1 MHFAGKSVILCVSRM
16 LLQFAGYAIPK
27 DNEPNIH
34 VRQMK
39 KMLFSVLAVASMTMA
54 AQELKFRE
62 AKFKMGDD
70 PSYSSAALD
79 DSKWETLSVC
89 KTWDAQGK
97 HADAA
102 TGWYRFHVR
111 LTKSML
117 EGSDMK
123 EVVQFSL
130 GAVDD
135 ADETYLNGKLI
146 GKTGKFPQDKGGY
159 RSQWSQ
165 PRVYNVRVDSK
176 DVRWGQDNVLAVR
189 CYSGGSPGGMFQ
201 GPVIVKVPSRVDGLS
216 LSATQPDAGTM
227 QVQVDSR
234 YQSPLS
240 GTLTI
245 KQVDTDSG
253 GELSTVSRK
262 FTVSGKK
269 PARHTVKVDKTR
281 RVKVVATFTEKKSG
295 RSVTM
300 ERINKYI
307 LTPAAPLT
315 PRFNTTGLFGVR
327 PGSPVIFRFGV
338 SGEKPMRFTAEGLP
352 AGLALN
358 SVNGA
363 LSGKIDKAG
372 SYTFTV
378 KASNAKGQAEQ
389 KFTIRV
395 GSKIA
400 LTPPMGWNSWNCW
413 GLSVTQDKV
422 VSSAKA
428 LIEKGL
434 ADYGYA
440 YINIDDAWE
449 AERRNADGTIAVNEK
464 FPDMKGLGDWLH
476 SEGLKFGIYSSPGD
490 RTCGGY
496 LGSLDHEMQDAQT
509 YNAWGIDYLK
519 YDWCGYG
526 RKHATEKDNQTV
538 ASYVRPYLHM
548 EGCLRAQPRDIFYS
562 LCQYG
567 MADVWKWGEAVDANS
582 WRTTGDITDTWES
595 MYDIGFLRNAPLHP
609 YAQPGHWNDPDM
621 LIVGKVGW
629 SANLRDSRLTPDE
642 QYTHISLWTLMASN
656 MLIGCDIAQ
665 MDDFTA
671 ALLCNNEVNA
681 VNQDILGK
689 QAVRVV
695 EDGDIQI
702 FVRPLADGSRAL
714 GIFNVG
720 SEDAHVDLSRYFQ
733 QIGVQRLTAVRDLW
747 RQKDLSAT
755 ALRYFV
761 PTHGVKYLKVRY

>member
-1 MHFAGKSVILCVSRM
+1 
-16 LLQFAGYAIPK
+16 
-27 DNEPNIH
+27 
-34 VRQMK
+34 MK
-39 KMLFSVLAVASMTMA
+39 KILFTILALASMTMA
-54 AQELKFRE
+54 AQELKFRV

-70 PSYSSAALD
+70 PSFSSVSLD

-97 HADAA
+97 HVDAA
-102 TGWYRFHVR
+102 TGWYRFHVL
-111 LTKSML
+111 LTKSMI
-117 EGSDMK
+117 ESSDMK
-123 EVVQFSL
+123 EVLQFAL
-130 GAVDD
+130 GGIDD
-135 ADETYLNGKLI
+135 ADETYLNGELI
-146 GKTGKFPQDKGGY
+146 GKTGQFPEDNGGY
-159 RSQWSQ
+159 RSQWSK
-165 PRVYNVRVDSK
+165 PRVYNVKLDSK
-176 DVRWGQDNVLAVR
+176 HIRWEQDNVLAVR
-189 CYSGGSPGGMFQ
+189 CYSGGHPGGMFQ

-216 LSATQPDAGTM
+216 LSTTQPDANTM

-234 YQSPLS
+234 FQSALS
-240 GTLTI
+240 GTLTL
-245 KQVDTDSG
+245 KQVDTDN
-253 GELSTVSRK
+253 GEVLSTVSRR
-262 FTVSGKK
+262 FTVSEKK
-269 PARHTVKVDKTR
+269 PAKYLLPVDKSK

-295 RSVTM
+295 RSITSESV
-300 ERINKYI
+300 NKYI
-307 LTPAAPLT
+307 LTPAAPAV
-315 PRFNTTGLFGVR
+315 PRFNTTELYGVR

-338 SGEKPMRFTAEGLP
+338 SGDKPIKYSAENLP
-352 AGLALN
+352 EGLALN
-358 SVNGA
+358 PDNGA
-363 LSGKIDKAG
+363 LSGKIDKVG

-378 KASNAKGQAEQ
+378 KARNAKGEAAQR
-389 KFTIRV
+389 FTLRV

-413 GLSVTQDKV
+413 GLSVTQDRV
-422 VSSAKA
+422 MSSAKA
-428 LIEKGL
+428 LLEKGL

-449 AERRNADGTIAVNEK
+449 APERNADGTIAVNEK

-476 SEGLKFGIYSSPGD
+476 SQGLKFGIYSSPGD

-509 YNAWGIDYLK
+509 YNSWGIDYLK

-548 EGCLRAQPRDIFYS
+548 EECLRAQPRDIFYS

-595 MYDIGFLRNAPLHP
+595 MYDIGFRRNAPLFP

-629 SANLRDSRLTPDE
+629 SSNLRDSRLTPDE

-656 MLIGCDIAQ
+656 MLIGCDISQ
-665 MDDFTA
+665 MDDFTVG
-671 ALLCNNEVNA
+671 LLCNNEVNA
-681 VNQDILGK
+681 VNQDILGR
-689 QAVRVV
+689 QAERVV
-695 EDGDIQI
+695 EDGSIHI
-702 FVRPLADGSRAL
+702 FKRPLADGSYAV

-720 SEDAHVDLSRYFQ
+720 DEDVNVDMQRYLPQ
-733 QIGVQRLTAVRDLW
+733 MGAQRLIAVRDLW
-747 RQKDLSAT
+747 RQKDLST
-755 ALRYFV
+755 TDLRYFL
-761 PTHGVKYLKVRY
+761 PSHGVKYLKVRF

>member
-1 MHFAGKSVILCVSRM
+1 
-16 LLQFAGYAIPK
+16 
-27 DNEPNIH
+27 
-34 VRQMK
+34 MK
-39 KMLFSVLAVASMTMA
+39 KILFTILALASMTMA
-54 AQELKFRE
+54 AQELKFRV

-70 PSYSSAALD
+70 PSFSSVSLD

-97 HADAA
+97 HVDAA
-102 TGWYRFHVR
+102 TGWYRFHVL
-111 LTKSML
+111 LTKSMI
-117 EGSDMK
+117 ESSDMK
-123 EVVQFSL
+123 EVLQFAL
-130 GAVDD
+130 GGIDD
-135 ADETYLNGKLI
+135 ADETYLNGELI
-146 GKTGKFPQDKGGY
+146 GKTGQFPEDNGGY
-159 RSQWSQ
+159 RSQWSK
-165 PRVYNVRVDSK
+165 PRVYNVKLDSK
-176 DVRWGQDNVLAVR
+176 HIRWEQDNVLAVR
-189 CYSGGSPGGMFQ
+189 CYSGGHPGGMFQ

-216 LSATQPDAGTM
+216 LSTTQPDANTM

-234 YQSPLS
+234 FQSALS
-240 GTLTI
+240 GTLTL
-245 KQVDTDSG
+245 KQVDTDN
-253 GELSTVSRK
+253 GEVLSTVSRK
-262 FTVSGKK
+262 FTVSEKK
-269 PARHTVKVDKTR
+269 PAKYLLPVDKSK

-295 RSVTM
+295 RSITSESV
-300 ERINKYI
+300 NKYI
-307 LTPAAPLT
+307 LTPAAPAV
-315 PRFNTTGLFGVR
+315 PRFNTTELYGVR

-338 SGEKPMRFTAEGLP
+338 SGDKPIKYSAENLP
-352 AGLALN
+352 EGLALN
-358 SVNGA
+358 PDNGA
-363 LSGKIDKAG
+363 LSGKIDKVG

-378 KASNAKGQAEQ
+378 KARNAKGEAAQR
-389 KFTIRV
+389 FTLRV

-413 GLSVTQDKV
+413 GLSVTQDRV
-422 VSSAKA
+422 MSSAKA
-428 LIEKGL
+428 LLEKGL

-449 AERRNADGTIAVNEK
+449 APERNADGTIAVNEK

-476 SEGLKFGIYSSPGD
+476 SQGLKFGIYSSPGD

-509 YNAWGIDYLK
+509 YNSWGIDYLK

-548 EGCLRAQPRDIFYS
+548 EECLRAQPRDIFYS

-567 MADVWKWGEAVDANS
+567 MADVWKWVEAVDANS

-595 MYDIGFLRNAPLHP
+595 MYDIGFRRNAPLFP

-629 SANLRDSRLTPDE
+629 SSNLRDSRLTPDE

-656 MLIGCDIAQ
+656 MLIGCDISQ
-665 MDDFTA
+665 MDDFTVG
-671 ALLCNNEVNA
+671 LLCNNEVNA
-681 VNQDILGK
+681 VNQDILGR
-689 QAVRVV
+689 QAERVV
-695 EDGDIQI
+695 EDGSIHI
-702 FVRPLADGSRAL
+702 FKRPLVDGSYAV

-720 SEDAHVDLSRYFQ
+720 DEDVNVDMQRYLPQ
-733 QIGVQRLTAVRDLW
+733 MGAQRLTAVRDLW

-755 ALRYFV
+755 DLRYFL
-761 PTHGVKYLKVRY
+761 PSHGVKYLKVRF

>member
-1 MHFAGKSVILCVSRM
+1 
-16 LLQFAGYAIPK
+16 
-27 DNEPNIH
+27 
-34 VRQMK
+34 MK
-39 KMLFSVLAVASMTMA
+39 KILFTILALASMTMA
-54 AQELKFRE
+54 AQELKFRV

-70 PSYSSAALD
+70 PSFSSVSLD

-97 HADAA
+97 HVDAA
-102 TGWYRFHVR
+102 TGWYRFHVL
-111 LTKSML
+111 LTKSMI
-117 EGSDMK
+117 ESSDMK
-123 EVVQFSL
+123 EVVQFAL
-130 GAVDD
+130 GGIDD
-135 ADETYLNGKLI
+135 ADETYLNGELI
-146 GKTGKFPQDKGGY
+146 GKTGQFPEDNGGY
-159 RSQWSQ
+159 RSQWSK
-165 PRVYNVRVDSK
+165 PRVYNVKLDSK
-176 DVRWGQDNVLAVR
+176 HIRWEQDNVLAVR
-189 CYSGGSPGGMFQ
+189 CYSGGHPGGMFQ
-201 GPVIVKVPSRVDGLS
+201 GPVIVKVPSRVDGLL
-216 LSATQPDAGTM
+216 LSTTQPDANTM
-227 QVQVDSR
+227 QVQVNSR
-234 YQSPLS
+234 FQSALS
-240 GTLTI
+240 GTLTL
-245 KQVDTDSG
+245 KQVDTDN
-253 GELSTVSRK
+253 GEVLSTVSRK
-262 FTVSGKK
+262 FTVSEKK
-269 PARHTVKVDKTR
+269 PAKYMLQVDKSK

-295 RSVTM
+295 RSITSESV
-300 ERINKYI
+300 NKYI
-307 LTPAAPLT
+307 LTPAAPAV
-315 PRFNTTGLFGVR
+315 PRFNTTELYGVR

-338 SGEKPMRFTAEGLP
+338 SGDKPIKYSAENLP
-352 AGLALN
+352 EGLALN
-358 SVNGA
+358 PDNGA
-363 LSGKIDKAG
+363 LSGKIDKVG

-378 KASNAKGQAEQ
+378 KARNAKGEAAQR
-389 KFTIRV
+389 FTLRV

-413 GLSVTQDKV
+413 GLSVTQDRV
-422 VSSAKA
+422 MSSAKA
-428 LIEKGL
+428 LLEKGL

-449 AERRNADGTIAVNEK
+449 APERNADGTIAVNEK

-476 SEGLKFGIYSSPGD
+476 SQGLKFGIYSSPGD

-509 YNAWGIDYLK
+509 YNSWGIDYLK

-548 EGCLRAQPRDIFYS
+548 EECLRAQPRDIFYS

-582 WRTTGDITDTWES
+582 WRTTGDIIDTWES
-595 MYDIGFLRNAPLHP
+595 MYDIGFLRNAPLFP

-629 SANLRDSRLTPDE
+629 SSNLRDSRLTPDE

-656 MLIGCDIAQ
+656 MLIGCDISQ
-665 MDDFTA
+665 MDDFTVG
-671 ALLCNNEVNA
+671 LLCNNEVNA

-695 EDGDIQI
+695 EDKDIQV
-702 FVRPLADGSRAL
+702 FQRPLADGSYAV

-720 SEDAHVDLSRYFQ
+720 DEDVNVDMQRYLPQ
-733 QIGVQRLTAVRDLW
+733 MGAQRLTAVRDLW

-755 ALRYFV
+755 DLRYFL
-761 PTHGVKYLKVRY
+761 PSHGVKYLKVRF